1 MSNTDNLI
9 PLNKRTKEEQRAIAQ
24 KGGKASGKARRRK
37 RSMKEAAQLVLYAPV
52 SADKAEILKQYG
64 VAESDCTNLMLIIV
78 KAMQLAADGD
88 MRATIFLRDTL
99 GENPQYTL
107 NEKRLELLIAD
118 KTATQ
123 NLIDDWVTAVFN
135 ADEERKNKKG

>member
-9 PLNKRTKEEQRAIAQ
+9 PMNKRTKDEQRAIAQ

-37 RSMKEAAQLVLYAPV
+37 RTMKEAAQLVLYAPV
-52 SADKAEILKQYG
+52 SEDKAEILKQYG

-78 KAMQLAADGD
+78 KAMQMAADGD
-88 MRATIFLRDTL
+88 IRAITFIRDTL
-99 GENPQYTL
+99 GENPQYQI

-135 ADEERKNKKG
+135 ADEERKKKKG